1 MPKAIRIALAVLIG
15 FVVWFV
21 VATAA
26 NLLIRASLAGSAE
39 AETAARFT
47 LPMLLARLAVGGLS
61 SLAAGL
67 ACALF
72 ARSFFVAGK
81 VLAVALVLF
90 FIPVHYALWAQFP
103 LWYHAVF
110 LISLA
115 PLVLVGASVAQRVAS
130 RGRGAA

>member
-1 MPKAIRIALAVLIG
+1 MPKAIRIGLVVLVG

-21 VATAA
+21 VATVA
-26 NLLIRASLAGSAE
+26 NLLIRASLPGYAE

-47 LPMLLARLAVGGLS
+47 LPMLVARLAVGGLS
-61 SLAAGL
+61 SVAAGL

-72 ARSFFVAGK
+72 ARSFSVAGK

-115 PLVLVGASVAQRVAS
+115 PLVLVGASVARHAAS

>member
-1 MPKAIRIALAVLIG
+1 MPKAIKIALAVLIG

-21 VATAA
+21 VATLA
-26 NLLIRASLAGSAE
+26 NLPIRASFTGYAE
-39 AETAARFT
+39 AETTARFT
-47 LPMLLARLAVGGLS
+47 LPMLLVRLAVGGLS
-61 SLAAGL
+61 SVAAGL

-72 ARSFFVAGK
+72 ARSISVAGK

-115 PLVLVGASVAQRVAS
+115 PLVLVGASAARLVAS

>member
-21 VATAA
+21 VATVA
-26 NLLIRASLAGSAE
+26 NLLIRVSLAGSAE

-72 ARSFFVAGK
+72 ARSISVAGK

-90 FIPVHYALWAQFP
+90 FIPVHYALWAQCTSTTFVSP
-103 LWYHAVF
+103 RRLYRF
-110 LISLA
+110 SL
-115 PLVLVGASVAQRVAS
+115 GFS
-130 RGRGAA
+130 R